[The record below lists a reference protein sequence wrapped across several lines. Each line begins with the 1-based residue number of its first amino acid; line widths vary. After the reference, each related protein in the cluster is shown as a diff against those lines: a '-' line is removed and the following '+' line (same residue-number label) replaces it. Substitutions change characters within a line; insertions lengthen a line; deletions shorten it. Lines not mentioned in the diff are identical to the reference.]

1 MYQLP
6 NPKGTLVMSNELWQ
20 LVGLLVSFM
29 GFCFAAGKV
38 LLSQIDRRLNERFTA
53 MEESRDAASKHWDE
67 KFSTVIEQNR
77 REAQGWANL
86 ERDFLRFQAELP
98 LQYVRRE
105 DYVRNQTVI
114 EAKLDAVALKIENI
128 QLKGNQR

>member
-1 MYQLP
+1 MMVQ
-6 NPKGTLVMSNELWQ
+6 VEFWQ
-20 LVGLLVSFM
+20 LVLLLIAFF
-29 GFCFAAGKV
+29 GFLFSAGKV

-53 MEESRDAASKHWDE
+53 MEKTREDASKHWDE
-67 KFSTVIEQNR
+67 KFSMAIEQNR
-77 REAQGWANL
+77 REAEGWSNL

-114 EAKLDAVALKIENI
+114 EAKLDAVAMRIENL
-128 QLKGNQR
+128 QLRENRKND